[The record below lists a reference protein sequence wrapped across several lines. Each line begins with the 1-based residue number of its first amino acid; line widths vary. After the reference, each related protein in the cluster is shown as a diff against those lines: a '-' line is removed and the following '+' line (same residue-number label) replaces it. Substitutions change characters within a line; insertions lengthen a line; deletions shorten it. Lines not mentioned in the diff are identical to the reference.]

1 MSRTKR
7 FSPNVIARIVKEA
20 SSRAASAR
28 EESRFNQDVL
38 DALHDLTRFPRA
50 ELERIAGEVTASGWR
65 DFFSVRQQLL
75 LAGTF
80 IAAVS
85 IPISALW
92 VLLW

>member
-20 SSRAASAR
+20 SSRDSAR

-50 ELERIAGEVTASGWR
+50 ELEQIAGEVTASGWR
-65 DFFSVRQQLL
+65 DFFTVRQQLL

>member
-1 MSRTKR
+1 MSHTKQ
-7 FSPNVIARIVKEA
+7 FSPNLIARIVKGA
-20 SSRAASAR
+20 FSRAASR
-28 EESRFNQDVL
+28 EENRFNQDVL

-92 VLLW
+92 VLLC